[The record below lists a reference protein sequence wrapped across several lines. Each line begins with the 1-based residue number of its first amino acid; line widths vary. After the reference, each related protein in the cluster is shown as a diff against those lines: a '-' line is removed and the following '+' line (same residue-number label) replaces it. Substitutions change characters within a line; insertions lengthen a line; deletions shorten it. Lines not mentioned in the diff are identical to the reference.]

1 MWAWSGRGSSLS
13 RLRVHCTHRMHCA
26 CTQPAYAHTLY
37 VQVVESIFMLQDA
50 REPGVAADMRNA
62 LIDQLA

>member
-1 MWAWSGRGSSLS
+1 
-13 RLRVHCTHRMHCA
+13 MHCA